1 MKFWVLEVAEYLKRR
16 PCMSIS
22 RRNLLKLAGVA
33 GAAGAAGAAGVFPGM
48 SSAQSL
54 EQKDINI
61 AVGGQAL
68 IYYLPLSIADVNGY
82 FKDEGLNVKILDFAG
97 GSRALQA
104 VVGGSADIVSGAF
117 EHTINL
123 QSKGQEYSSFVQQG
137 LTPMIVLAVSK

>member
-1 MKFWVLEVAEYLKRR
+1 YLKRR

-33 GAAGAAGAAGVFPGM
+33 GAAGAAGVFPGM
-48 SSAQSL
+48 ASAQSL
-54 EQKDINI
+54 EKKDINI

-68 IYYLPLSIADVNGY
+68 IYYLPLSIADANGY

-117 EHTINL
+117 EHTISRSEERRVGKARRSRRGPE
-123 QSKGQEYSSFVQQG
+123 Q
-137 LTPMIVLAVSK
+137 